1 MISFIDLRSEWEEI
15 EAEIMASLKSIFQRG
30 WFILG
35 EELENFEKEFAK
47 YLGSKC
53 AVGVNSGSDSLF
65 LALKALNIGEGDEVI
80 TVPFTFMSTVDAIT
94 RNGARPVFVDIEPDS
109 YLMDVTQIE
118 KKITSRTKALLPVH
132 LFGNSVPMSS
142 IQEIVDQYNLK
153 VIEDACQA
161 HGAEYRGRKVGSFGA
176 AGCFSFYPTKNLGA
190 VGDAGV
196 VVTDDVQLADKLKR
210 LRNYG
215 RVDTYTQES
224 IGINSRLDEIQAAVL
239 RVKLQYLDCW
249 NERRKQLARL
259 YSEILRNTEIMLP
272 SIREDVVHVFHQYV
286 IRVKERDR
294 LREHLEAKSIQTL
307 VHYPLPVHLQPTYR
321 FLGYKKGTF
330 PVAEAC
336 AGDVLSLPLHPGL
349 EEDDVK
355 FIATTTKDFVTE

>member
-1 MISFIDLRSEWEEI
+1 MIPFLDLRSEWGEI
-15 EAEIMASLKSIFQRG
+15 EAEIMASLKSILKRG
-30 WFILG
+30 LFILG

-94 RNGARPVFVDIEPDS
+94 RNGARPVFIDIEPDS
-109 YLMDVTQIE
+109 FLMDVTQIE
-118 KKITSRTKALLPVH
+118 EKITSKTKALLPVH
-132 LFGNSVPMSS
+132 LFGNSVEMSS
-142 IQEIVDQYNLK
+142 VQEIVDQHNLK

-161 HGAEYRGRKVGSFGA
+161 HGTEYRGRKVGSFGA

-190 VGDAGV
+190 MGDAGV
-196 VVTDDVQLADKLKR
+196 VVTDDGQLADKLKR

-215 RVDTYTQES
+215 RADTHTQES
-224 IGINSRLDEIQAAVL
+224 SGINSRLDEIQAAVL
-239 RVKLQYLDCW
+239 RIKLQYLDCW

-259 YSEILRNTEIMLP
+259 YNEILKNTEIMLP
-272 SIREDVVHVFHQYV
+272 SAREDVMHVFHRYV

-294 LREHLEAKSIQTL
+294 LREHLEAKRIQTL
-307 VHYPLPVHLQPTYR
+307 VHYPLPVHLQPSYR
-321 FLGYKKGTF
+321 FLGYKKGNF
-330 PVAEAC
+330 PAAEAC

-349 EEDDVK
+349 EEDDVT
-355 FIATTTKDFVTE
+355 FVATTIKDFVTE